1 MALDPSI
8 PLQGRGVNL
17 GATIQQAL
25 STGLGVLQLKQ
36 GIEAGRS
43 REAVRNAFAQ
53 FGGDPAALSKALYAA
68 DPGVGMAY
76 ETKQAQLGQARA
88 SLDEAQ
94 AKQQERTARWAKTA
108 TDDLLQRYT
117 RTLKT
122 TGSPVEA
129 EDALRAGAHDYGE
142 DAVRYFGKEQAA
154 RILSEPGQ
162 ITLTN
167 VQQLNKS
174 AGTYLA
180 SLHAAKAPAPF
191 TLKPGDQRFGYDAE
205 GKPVVVA
212 EVAAPQGEFKAP
224 KEVTMQAPGGRRGT
238 QSIVLDS
245 QESVDRMKAL
255 TERGWTITSQR
266 LQGTPAD
273 FTQKTQSEV
282 QGEIKKADDQI
293 ARITEIQRTFK
304 PEYLEM
310 PTQWAMSGLATLEKA
325 GIDIGKEQR
334 STLTEYK
341 NWQASAATN
350 LNKYIKETTGAQMSE
365 AEVSRLRKAAP
376 DPEHDSPTEFKAK
389 MDTVIAIAQRARDR
403 YVNLLQEGLVKPGE
417 RISDDLAKAR
427 PVDMRLAKE
436 RRKGGAAVEET
447 FKAPSGRVFTIVP
460 KR

>member
-117 RTLKT
+117 KTLKT

-174 AGTYLA
+174 AGDYVAAAEA
-180 SLHAAKAPAPF
+180 SRATP
-191 TLKPGDQRFGYDAE
+191 QRYVDPTKIDITT
-205 GKPVVVA
+205 GKPVGGPEAKPAQSTLGKLLADVESETDPGKRALFQQRITKEIGGLSKKDAANLANKVGDDYATASKNFELVQQSYLKIQQAAREPSAAGDMALVFGIMKMYDPTSVVRESEYA
-212 EVAAPQGEFKAP
+212 TAQNATGVPAQVLNLYNRVLSGERLNP
-224 KEVTMQAPGGRRGT
+224 K
-238 QSIVLDS
+238 
-245 QESVDRMKAL
+245 
-255 TERGWTITSQR
+255 QR
-266 LQGTPAD
+266 AD
-273 FTQKTQSEV
+273 FVQTAGRIFDSEKQTQALRRQNFKGIAERAGLDPQDIVGRVVENPA
-282 QGEIKKADDQI
+282 AD
-293 ARITEIQRTFK
+293 
-304 PEYLEM
+304 
-310 PTQWAMSGLATLEKA
+310 
-325 GIDIGKEQR
+325 
-334 STLTEYK
+334 
-341 NWQASAATN
+341 
-350 LNKYIKETTGAQMSE
+350 
-365 AEVSRLRKAAP
+365 
-376 DPEHDSPTEFKAK
+376 
-389 MDTVIAIAQRARDR
+389 
-403 YVNLLQEGLVKPGE
+403 E
-417 RISDDLAKAR
+417 R
-427 PVDMRLAKE
+427 P
-436 RRKGGAAVEET
+436 
-447 FKAPSGRVFTIVP
+447 KAPSGRATPKDGITIVRP
-460 KR
+460 PPRPEGKSDAQLLDDARAAMASGAPRKEIEKRLKAWGVKGRL